1 MGAQVIAC
9 HGAAFCLCRRQ
20 PAGDACR
27 ATGIPSRQESPTGQ
41 LQQGSSCLTL
51 EYLYLT
57 PIHVYLTPIHD
68 PDSPGAFVQDLAHAG
83 YVLEQI
89 RIVNVRLQGQI
100 DLVRQVRLVQ
110 GLCKAGQV

>member
-1 MGAQVIAC
+1 MELPFVFVGASLLAMRAGQR
-9 HGAAFCLCRRQ
+9 AFLHVKNRRQ
-20 PAGDACR
+20 VSSC
-27 ATGIPSRQESPTGQ
+27 
-41 LQQGSSCLTL
+41 LQGSSCLTL

-83 YVLEQI
+83 DVLEQI
-89 RIVNVRLQGQI
+89 RIVDVHLQGQI
-100 DLVRQVRLVQ
+100 DLVRQVGLVQ